1 MSNKLIKEKPLKK
14 LNKFHILLF
23 VAFIIAFIVNWVDVF
38 LTTSRFNRQLDEMI
52 EGIDYYVE
60 DITLIK
66 KDCESYY
73 STPDTVVETTNY
85 YFYYDYGSPKKMFVD
100 RETYGQYAVGDKVPA
115 YTIDHINYGYTK
127 ESLLPDNDHTNN
139 EIKKAIGILLGI
151 SNIVYGVWIWITYK
165 GY

>member
-1 MSNKLIKEKPLKK
+1 MSNKLIKKTTKK
-14 LNKFHILLF
+14 LNKFHILLLI
-23 VAFIIAFIVNWVDVF
+23 VLIIAFVINWVDVF
-38 LTTSRFNRQLDEMI
+38 LTTSLFNRQLDEMI

-66 KDCESYY
+66 KDYDSYY
-73 STPDTVVETTNY
+73 STPVTVVETTNY
-85 YFYYDYGSPKKMFVD
+85 YFYYDYKSPKKMFVD
-100 RETYGQYAVGDKVPA
+100 KETYSKYAVGDKVPA

-127 ESLLPDNDHTNN
+127 ESLLPDKAHKNN
-139 EIKKAIGILLGI
+139 ELKKAIGVLLGI